1 MRIKKIILAVVAFL
15 AAFQAYSQTTQ
26 DAAFDKLY
34 SALSDSCLSI
44 KCTYTLTMSEMR
56 ISGEA
61 ELLAQDGCYVMET
74 GEISVYCDGTS
85 VWTIDNSVK
94 EVVIEPGPGGYDL
107 TKVRDVKLG
116 QNGMIDSFSFVHED
130 GTVMK
135 AKVVTMTSSE
145 KKSFTSFRPQMTF
158 GSDWIVTDMR

>member
-26 DAAFDKLY
+26 DAAFEKLY

-61 ELLAQDGCYVMET
+61 ELLAQ
-74 GEISVYCDGTS
+74 EISVYCDGTS

-135 AKVVTMTSSE
+135 ARVVTMTSSE
-145 KKSFTSFRPQMTF
+145 KKSVTSFRPQMTF

>member
-1 MRIKKIILAVVAFL
+1 MTIKKIILAVVASF

-26 DAAFDKLY
+26 DTAFEKLY

-61 ELLAQDGCYVMET
+61 ELLAQDGCYVMDT

-85 VWTIDNSVK
+85 VWTIDRSVK
-94 EVVIEPGPGGYDL
+94 EVVIEPGPGGYDH
-107 TKVRDVKLG
+107 G
-116 QNGMIDSFSFVHED
+116 GGH
-130 GTVMK
+130 
-135 AKVVTMTSSE
+135 
-145 KKSFTSFRPQMTF
+145 P
-158 GSDWIVTDMR
+158 